1 MECSHASPFALQA
14 SYITAISRF
23 VTGLLDSQ
31 QDAKYKV
38 SMYAKAQQIGLPAVF
53 VDLRHEATHGDMPSL
68 TNLRSAASRALQWLW
83 LDFWKTLDERYRDQD
98 VKEAFKVTNSAF
110 NLRQESKAEQET
122 LLDPKEKEAGERIQR
137 LVEKEVLE
145 ESARNEGTNAQAE
158 ADAANGGEE
167 KMTRNT
173 GGDEE
178 LLRVDGNAE
187 KGGWAKWQGP
197 WKAKG
202 IGIIK

>member
-1 MECSHASPFALQA
+1 
-14 SYITAISRF
+14 
-23 VTGLLDSQ
+23 
-31 QDAKYKV
+31 
-38 SMYAKAQQIGLPAVF
+38 MYAKAQQIGLPAVF